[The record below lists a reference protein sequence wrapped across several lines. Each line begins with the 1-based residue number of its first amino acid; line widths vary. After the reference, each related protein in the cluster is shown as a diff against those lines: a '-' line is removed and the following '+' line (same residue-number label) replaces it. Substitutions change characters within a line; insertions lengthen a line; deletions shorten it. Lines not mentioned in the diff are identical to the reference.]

1 MSTVDWIV
9 FAVYFSGVIGF
20 AYHQSRKN
28 VGVEGFF
35 LANRRLGWGA
45 IGLSVMA
52 TQASAITYIG
62 TTGQAFDDGMEFVQV
77 YLAQPIAMIILCT
90 VFVPFFYRAKIFTA
104 YEYLERRF
112 DSKTR
117 SLTSFLFLMS
127 RGLAAGIVLYAPAI
141 VLSVILGWDETVTIL
156 IMGVITVAYTML
168 GGITAVIWT
177 DVIQM
182 LMMFVGIGVAL
193 AALFNSLPPNVGFG
207 DVVYIGGIREMWT
220 SIDLSWDPTNRYT
233 IWSGLIG
240 GLFLAL
246 AYFGTDQSQVQ
257 RYLTANSLRQSR
269 LALIF
274 NAFFKVPMQIF
285 ILMIGVL
292 LYVFYHF
299 EKPPL
304 VFNSAEVAQ
313 VTASS
318 RADEFTTLE
327 NQHEEVHE
335 LRRSAT
341 LKLVEARADQVTMP
355 SIQPLQR
362 EIAGYD
368 EELATLRAQS
378 KALISEIRGA
388 SSNDVNYVFP
398 SYLITYVPAGFLGL
412 LIAVIF
418 AAAMSSLDSEL
429 TALSS
434 ATVIDFYQRHFK
446 DDGTDQ
452 HYLMVS
458 RIVTLAWGGFAVLF
472 ALYAGQLGSLIEAV
486 NQVGSIFY
494 GSLLGVF
501 LLAFLVKRSTATG
514 AFVGLLVGLG
524 SVITVSLFTE
534 IAWLWYNVVGTVIVM
549 IVGIALQGD
558 EWQDPATSS

>member
-1 MSTVDWIV
+1 
-9 FAVYFSGVIGF
+9 
-20 AYHQSRKN
+20 
-28 VGVEGFF
+28 
-35 LANRRLGWGA
+35 
-45 IGLSVMA
+45 
-52 TQASAITYIG
+52 
-62 TTGQAFDDGMEFVQV
+62 
-77 YLAQPIAMIILCT
+77 
-90 VFVPFFYRAKIFTA
+90 
-104 YEYLERRF
+104 
-112 DSKTR
+112 
-117 SLTSFLFLMS
+117 
-127 RGLAAGIVLYAPAI
+127 
-141 VLSVILGWDETVTIL
+141 
-156 IMGVITVAYTML
+156 
-168 GGITAVIWT
+168 
-177 DVIQM
+177 
-182 LMMFVGIGVAL
+182 
-193 AALFNSLPPNVGFG
+193 
-207 DVVYIGGIREMWT
+207 
-220 SIDLSWDPTNRYT
+220 
-233 IWSGLIG
+233 
-240 GLFLAL
+240 
-246 AYFGTDQSQVQ
+246 
-257 RYLTANSLRQSR
+257 
-269 LALIF
+269 
-274 NAFFKVPMQIF
+274 MQIF

-446 DDGTDQ
+446 D
-452 HYLMVS
+452 
-458 RIVTLAWGGFAVLF
+458 VLP
-472 ALYAGQLGSLIEAV
+472 I
-486 NQVGSIFY
+486 
-494 GSLLGVF
+494 
-501 LLAFLVKRSTATG
+501 
-514 AFVGLLVGLG
+514 
-524 SVITVSLFTE
+524 
-534 IAWLWYNVVGTVIVM
+534 
-549 IVGIALQGD
+549 QG
-558 EWQDPATSS
+558 QDP